1 MNSGLRQ
8 RGFSLPE
15 LLVAMGLGV
24 TLLLAAAQIHTSLL
38 GSVRQ
43 TIAEARANDDAR
55 VARALLAEAIRSA
68 GFPGCHPRLQ
78 QNLTIDDWQPG
89 VPAVGVDTEDGVIGS
104 RQRLV
109 VRRMR
114 SLGMFRVVH
123 QDPVQ
128 GALTLDRA
136 HGLEPGMPLVVAGRG
151 GAVCLVF
158 RQAVDDPRVLHPGPG
173 PRQINRPRDAY
184 PALTGP
190 VEVFRPQRR
199 VFFVAESVAQSDRK
213 SLYRRRSDRG
223 NRREAL
229 VEGVDN
235 LTLAYGID
243 ENGDGAVDG
252 YHRGFRSTAPVSV
265 VAIDVGIRQAL
276 SIPGKATDSGHRQW
290 RTTVGVAGRR

>member
-1 MNSGLRQ
+1 MNNGFRQ

-38 GSVRQ
+38 GSVQQ
-43 TIAEARANDDAR
+43 TIAEARVNNDAR
-55 VARALLAEAIRSA
+55 VARALLTEAIRSA

-78 QNLTIDDWQPG
+78 QNLTVDDWQPG
-89 VPAVGVDTEDGVIGS
+89 VPAVGVDAGDGVVGP
-104 RQRLV
+104 RERLV

-114 SLGMFRVVH
+114 SIGMFRVVH

-128 GALTLDRA
+128 GALTLDRP
-136 HGLEPGMPLVVAGRG
+136 HGLESGMPVVVAGRG

-158 RQAVDDPRVLHPGPG
+158 RQAVDDPRVLYPGPG
-173 PRQINRPRDAY
+173 PRQFNRPRDAY

-199 VFFVAESVAQSDRK
+199 VFFLAESVGQSDQK

-229 VEGVDN
+229 VEGIDD

-243 ENGDGAVDG
+243 ETGDGAADG
-252 YHRGFRSTAPVSV
+252 YHPGFQSTSPVSV
-265 VAIDVGIRQAL
+265 VAVDLGIRQAL
-276 SIPGKATDSGHRQW
+276 PIPGEATDGGHRQW
-290 RTTVGVAGRR
+290 RTTVSVAGRR